1 MAVVIGQRKGM
12 DTAAIEG
19 PELEHLV
26 RQKLAGAGFTVEPSL
41 IPADGGL
48 GVWHEPGRGVLVRWG
63 APDEP
68 PAEHRGR
75 HDTLLTAVRL
85 ALRTI
90 LTDAGF
96 VVEEECER
104 PQLTVV
110 SVRSAD
116 GGG

>member
-1 MAVVIGQRKGM
+1 MTGQRWLM
-12 DTAAIEG
+12 NTAAIEG

-26 RQKLAGAGFTVEPSL
+26 RRELAGAGFTVEPSVT
-41 IPADGGL
+41 PADGGL

-68 PAEHRGR
+68 PIEHQSRY
-75 HDTLLTAVRL
+75 DTLRTAVRL

-96 VVEEECER
+96 VVEEEHEH

-110 SVRSAD
+110 AVRSAH
-116 GGG
+116 GGL

>member
-1 MAVVIGQRKGM
+1 MLGQRKSM

-26 RQKLAGAGFTVEPSL
+26 RRELAGAGFTVEPSVE
-41 IPADGGL
+41 PADGGL
-48 GVWHEPGRGVLVRWG
+48 GVRHEPGRGVLVRWS
-63 APDEP
+63 APGEP
-68 PAEHRGR
+68 PTEHQSR
-75 HDTLLTAVRL
+75 HDTLRTAVRL

-96 VVEEECER
+96 VVEEEYEH

-110 SVRSAD
+110 AVRSAD

>member
-1 MAVVIGQRKGM
+1 MIGQRRLM
-12 DTAAIEG
+12 ETAAIEG

-26 RQKLAGAGFTVEPSL
+26 RRELAGAGYTVEPSV

-68 PAEHRGR
+68 PTEHRSR
-75 HDTLLTAVRL
+75 HDTLRTAVRL

-96 VVEEECER
+96 VVEEEYEH

-110 SVRSAD
+110 AVRSA
-116 GGG
+116 GGGL